1 MYRLDFVHRHLIR
14 YYVGQEHRWELWQRC
29 NVWRNFVE
37 FTTIFQVNF
46 LCKSSVSFNIIQ
58 FYIDNASRFCH
69 LNATWDDYT
78 NYDLCL
84 HVPDSSAVSNF
95 EAVVELPAI
104 VYYTGY
110 SISLISL
117 TLAVAVFVHFKLVF
131 E

>member
-1 MYRLDFVHRHLIR
+1 M
-14 YYVGQEHRWELWQRC
+14 
-29 NVWRNFVE
+29 E
-37 FTTIFQVNF
+37 FTTIFQVIFCQYYVRPPIFVLLYIIFNF
-46 LCKSSVSFNIIQ
+46 K
-58 FYIDNASRFCH
+58 DNATRFCH
-69 LNATWDDYT
+69 LNGTWDDYT

-95 EAVVELPAI
+95 EPVVELPTI